1 MTDGTGAPPSSPV
14 DPGPGEAPGKV
25 DLPGYD
31 WQSVVVP
38 AAIVAVAAVALSV
51 VLLLLP
57 IGFGF
62 SLDGQT
68 VVDKRLPMT
77 WGHLLKP
84 FHQHLDLV
92 PILIWDRMAVV
103 FGTAS
108 STPYLAFLL
117 GTHVVL
123 ATATTAALAR
133 RIGSV
138 FAVAF
143 GLPLALLGSSYFNL
157 IAPWQILF
165 TITLLMGLGALWAS
179 IARDRTM
186 VRRLAVTGF
195 LVIAIMTSNLA
206 VFITLALGL
215 WFVLD
220 GRRGQLLELAPAAVL
235 FGLWFLTYGR
245 TGLASDGQPATLSSI
260 LALIPYTASA
270 IGSGVGG
277 MIGLG
282 PLAGAFVLGALA
294 VGFRP
299 PLPMLAFLV
308 GIFAMFAVAAL
319 FRSSSGPEQPLTSR
333 YIYLVAYMTAFG
345 IIAAAYRPPVR
356 PSIALGLSLLA
367 VAGNLWILARELPT
381 YLVH

>member
-1 MTDGTGAPPSSPV
+1 MTDGTDAPPSSPV

-165 TITLLMGLGALWAS
+165 TPRTWCIRMRS
-179 IARDRTM
+179 AR
-186 VRRLAVTGF
+186 
-195 LVIAIMTSNLA
+195 
-206 VFITLALGL
+206 
-215 WFVLD
+215 
-220 GRRGQLLELAPAAVL
+220 
-235 FGLWFLTYGR
+235 
-245 TGLASDGQPATLSSI
+245 
-260 LALIPYTASA
+260 
-270 IGSGVGG
+270 
-277 MIGLG
+277 
-282 PLAGAFVLGALA
+282 
-294 VGFRP
+294 RP
-299 PLPMLAFLV
+299 VP
-308 GIFAMFAVAAL
+308 
-319 FRSSSGPEQPLTSR
+319 
-333 YIYLVAYMTAFG
+333 
-345 IIAAAYRPPVR
+345 
-356 PSIALGLSLLA
+356 
-367 VAGNLWILARELPT
+367 
-381 YLVH
+381 